1 MAVRPLHVVAGILA
15 LMVAAATP
23 AQPTVNSSGNQILWA
38 WERPEDLRFAGPSVA
53 VGVLAGTVIL
63 SGSHVFAQPRLQPAK
78 VLGTQQVAGVVH
90 IEIDRGQKLAWTADQ
105 RTRASAFVLALLG
118 DPRFAE
124 AQVDFEVKAS
134 QRQVLL
140 DLIGDVRAALP
151 PGMHLSM
158 TALASWCDTE
168 TWLDTAPVDEIIPM
182 LFRMGPSGEA
192 LKHRLADGGDF
203 RLARCRTSVGIA
215 TDTPPEGLPPGR
227 RLWLFNPQPW
237 TDQEL
242 AAIRARLAI

>member
-1 MAVRPLHVVAGILA
+1 MAARPLPVLAAILA
-15 LMVAAATP
+15 LSVTAATP
-23 AQPTVNSSGNQILWA
+23 AQPTTSVGAKQILWA

-53 VGVLAGTVIL
+53 VGVLAGTVVL

-78 VLGTQQVAGVVH
+78 VLDSQHVAG
-90 IEIDRGQKLAWTADQ
+90 DQ
-105 RTRASAFVLALLG
+105 RARAAALVLALLG
-118 DPRFAE
+118 NARFAE
-124 AQVDFEVKAS
+124 AQIDFEVKAS

-140 DLIGDVRAALP
+140 DLVGDVRAALP

-168 TWLDTAPVDEIIPM
+168 TWLDAAAVDEVVPM
-182 LFRMGPSGEA
+182 LFRMGPAGAA
-192 LKHRLADGGDF
+192 LKRRLADGGDF
-203 RLARCRTSVGIA
+203 RLARCRTSIGIA
-215 TDTPPEGLPPGR
+215 TDTPPDGLPPGR
-227 RLWLFNPQPW
+227 RLWLFNPHPW